1 MEKVL
6 ELRDST
12 GALRNTSAAFRQKE
26 GEGALQMVGRRPER
40 PGTWGSVVWWKQSIH
55 GGLRPQRE
63 SPERSCSNK
72 KADKSGL
79 LEGVSQT

>member
-1 MEKVL
+1 MLPLGK
-6 ELRDST
+6 
-12 GALRNTSAAFRQKE
+12 KK
-26 GEGALQMVGRRPER
+26 GRGPER